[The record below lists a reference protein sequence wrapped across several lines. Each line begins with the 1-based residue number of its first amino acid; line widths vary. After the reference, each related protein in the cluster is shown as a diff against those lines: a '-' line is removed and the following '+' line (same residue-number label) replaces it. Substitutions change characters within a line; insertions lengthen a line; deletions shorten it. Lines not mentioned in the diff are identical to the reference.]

1 MASPLPIPEQER
13 PVPARLLSLNVGLPR
28 DVQWQGRI
36 VHTGI
41 WKDPVKGPRRV
52 TGLNVDG
59 DGQGDLKGHGG
70 VNRAVFVYQIESY
83 RYWQEQLDRDD
94 FVSGQFG
101 ENFTVEGMPDDEV
114 CIGDRYRIGE
124 GIFEVS
130 QPRVTCYRLGLRMDE
145 PRMPS
150 LVVAHHRPGF
160 YLRTIQEGRVRA
172 GDRIHKIAA
181 GPEAMTVAEID
192 ALLYLP
198 HRTRASLIRAL
209 RIPALSE
216 GWRGS
221 FRELL
226 DEADASGR
234 AAAAPP
240 LAWTGLRPLLVEA
253 IESESATVV
262 SIRLRAQEGNAAPPA
277 LPGQFLTVRVA
288 TDPAAGQLM
297 RTYSLSGPQNGRE
310 YRISVKREPHGAA
323 SGYLHTRLR
332 VGDVLQ
338 AGAPRGSFVL
348 ASGSRPVVLI
358 SAGVGATPVLAMLH
372 ALAAERGERPVW
384 WLHGAR
390 DRGEHAFGAEVAE
403 LLAVLPGAHRIVCYS
418 RPGPDDRPGR
428 DFDVAGRL
436 DGAVID
442 GHDVPVDA
450 DFYICGPG
458 AFMHDITAALAAR
471 GTAPTRV
478 RSEIFGPSDP
488 ITPGVVATGA
498 APAPHPP
505 AGDPGAGELVSF
517 ARSNL
522 SVPWD
527 PSFESIL
534 EFAEACDVPVRWSC
548 RTGVCHTCQTG
559 LVSGGVDYAPEPL
572 EPAEPGSAL
581 ICCSTPS
588 GELILDL

>member
-1 MASPLPIPEQER
+1 MAR
-13 PVPARLLSLNVGLPR
+13 PDCVHR
-28 DVQWQGRI
+28 DLE
-36 VHTGI
+36 
-41 WKDPVKGPRRV
+41 GPRGR
-52 TGLNVDG
+52 TADGDRLNVDG

-83 RYWQEQLDRDD
+83 RYWQEQLDRHD
-94 FVSGQFG
+94 FVYGQFG
-101 ENFTVEGMPDDEV
+101 ENFTVEGMADDEV

-172 GDRIHKIAA
+172 GDAIHKIAA
-181 GPEAMTVAEID
+181 GPGAMTVAEID

-198 HRTRASLIRAL
+198 HRTRASLIRAV

-221 FRELL
+221 FRDLL
-226 DEADASGR
+226 DEAEANGPS
-234 AAAAPP
+234 APAPP
-240 LAWTGLRPLLVEA
+240 PAWSGLRPLCVEA
-253 IESESATVV
+253 VEPESATVV
-262 SIRLRAQEGNAAPPA
+262 SIRLRPQEGDAAPPA
-277 LPGQFLTVRVA
+277 LPGQFLTLRVA
-288 TDPAAGQLM
+288 PDPAAGPLM
-297 RTYSLSGPQNGRE
+297 RTYSLTGPQNGRE

-323 SGYLHTRLR
+323 SGYLQTRLR
-332 VGDVLQ
+332 AGDVLQ
-338 AGAPRGSFVL
+338 AAAPRGSFVL
-348 ASGSRPVVLI
+348 APGSRPVVLI

-390 DRGEHAFGAEVAE
+390 DRAEHVFRAEVAE
-403 LLAVLPGAHRIVCYS
+403 LLAALPGAYRIVCYS

-442 GHDVPVDA
+442 DHDVPVDA

-471 GTAPTRV
+471 GAARAACAARSSDRATRAL
-478 RSEIFGPSDP
+478 RGWWR
-488 ITPGVVATGA
+488 
-498 APAPHPP
+498 PAPRRRRTPRRANLPP
-505 AGDPGAGELVSF
+505 AGSSRSHAATSRCHGIRRSDRSSSSPRHATCPSAGPVAPVSATPARPGWCQARWTTRPSPWSPPSPARRSSAARRPGAS
-517 ARSNL
+517 
-522 SVPWD
+522 
-527 PSFESIL
+527 
-534 EFAEACDVPVRWSC
+534 
-548 RTGVCHTCQTG
+548 
-559 LVSGGVDYAPEPL
+559 
-572 EPAEPGSAL
+572 
-581 ICCSTPS
+581 
-588 GELILDL
+588 